1 MGNDRAIAPAIYMKD
16 IHKTFGRVKALKGV
30 SFYLEPGEI
39 RALVGENGAGKTTL
53 MNILYGMYSHDEG
66 EIYIDNEKVPDK
78 WSPYQAIKYGL
89 GMIHQH
95 FSLVLRHNVLENVV
109 MPTLGWTDFKPDW
122 KACAKK
128 VKALIEEHHFDVKP
142 YDLVEDLSIGQR
154 QQVEI
159 IKALYQGARVL
170 ILDEPTSVL
179 TPLQAEALFKL
190 LRELKEKQFS
200 IVLVSHKL
208 SEVMD
213 LSIDRKIEL
222 ILDRQ
227 VKLIHL

>member
-1 MGNDRAIAPAIYMKD
+1 
-16 IHKTFGRVKALKGV
+16 
-30 SFYLEPGEI
+30 
-39 RALVGENGAGKTTL
+39 
-53 MNILYGMYSHDEG
+53 
-66 EIYIDNEKVPDK
+66 
-78 WSPYQAIKYGL
+78 
-89 GMIHQH
+89 
-95 FSLVLRHNVLENVV
+95 
-109 MPTLGWTDFKPDW
+109 
-122 KACAKK
+122 
-128 VKALIEEHHFDVKP
+128 LIEEHHFDVKP